1 MNFCKILLIGI
12 IHVKQRNSASTRG
25 GEKNTYA
32 IITEAYGIIKNL
44 NNNPGK
50 LSFYSFF
57 PFYKC
62 WCHTIILRNIRVYGD
77 RSLVANDE
85 NAAQRVL
92 RAATALAGETPDYS
106 AANKILYQ
114 LRIDKTFF
122 PDGDLYR
129 EIRYRYIVS
138 FSWLCIFVI
147 IWMIMKLVPLKLF
160 ILGLSI
166 QSFLVY
172 GIAGIIGY
180 IVSWMGSY
188 EYKTGNN
195 SERIPYDIE
204 IFASPIFSFLCGC
217 LTFIVINS
225 KIINI
230 TPNGVN
236 EKLFL
241 FLLSFLSGFKGPQR
255 YHIIDKIGNTIN
267 ENK

>member
-1 MNFCKILLIGI
+1 MSN
-12 IHVKQRNSASTRG
+12 N
-25 GEKNTYA
+25 EKSSRQETEKANTYA
-32 IITEAYGIIKNL
+32 IITTVHEIINKL
-44 NNNPGK
+44 DNNPKK
-50 LSFYSFF
+50 LSFCSFF
-57 PFYKC
+57 PFYKR
-62 WCHTIILRNIRVYGD
+62 WCRTIILRNIRVYGD
-77 RSLVANDE
+77 RSLVAKDE

-114 LRIDKTFF
+114 LRIDNTFY

-129 EIRYRYIVS
+129 EIRYRYFIS
-138 FSWLCIFVI
+138 FFWLFIFVI
-147 IWMIMKLVPLKLF
+147 IWIIIKAISFKLF
-160 ILGLSI
+160 ILDLSV
-166 QSFLVY
+166 QSLLVY

-188 EYKTGNN
+188 EYKTENN

-217 LTFIVINS
+217 LTYIVINS
-225 KIINI
+225 KIINV

-255 YHIIDKIGNTIN
+255 YRIVDKIGNTIN
-267 ENK
+267 ANK